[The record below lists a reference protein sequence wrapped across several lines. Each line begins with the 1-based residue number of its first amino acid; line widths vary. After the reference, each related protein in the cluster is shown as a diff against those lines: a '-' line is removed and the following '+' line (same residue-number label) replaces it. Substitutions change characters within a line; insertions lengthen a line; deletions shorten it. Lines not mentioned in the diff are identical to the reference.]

1 MQQGSLIRSGRKRA
15 PGSSARRVPKGFGRV
30 LDERRAQ
37 TRMESVF
44 DVVVQELK
52 NIRFPFGDAKVE
64 QTVPI
69 I

>member
-1 MQQGSLIRSGRKRA
+1 MSIDLNFWVAASFGNKRLRTDRG
-15 PGSSARRVPKGFGRV
+15 PYKRLLMRGVVQPVESA
-30 LDERRAQ
+30 
-37 TRMESVF
+37 F
-44 DVVVQELK
+44 DVVVQKLK